1 MHGRPVPSGAPEAEP
16 ILTGI
21 VSRFEAHGRT
31 ALPKHARLRAAL
43 ADAIEAGELPLGTRL
58 AGERELSEALGVS
71 LGTTQKALGHL
82 VADGFLVRRHG
93 DGTFVAS
100 GRRPVGDSWHYRFY
114 DRDGTTELPV
124 YTTILERAIVDE
136 DGPWVAALG
145 ADAKGYVRLTRRA
158 DVADRLSCYGEIYLP
173 ASRFQ
178 RVLRFSERRLND
190 VNYKLLL
197 EQEFSAPT
205 LSAEGRAWTRP
216 IAPRVGRLIGAAPG
230 AWGMEIHITAYSIGH
245 RAITFQRMIV
255 PPTEYALKV
264 DYIAPAERPAP
275 RRRSA

>member
-1 MHGRPVPSGAPEAEP
+1 MAVRPDPTAPGASTALPA
-16 ILTGI
+16 ILA
-21 VSRFEAHGRT
+21 RFEAHGRT
-31 ALPKHARLRAAL
+31 PLPKHARLRAAL
-43 ADAIEAGELPLGTRL
+43 ADAIEAGELPLGARL

-93 DGTFVAS
+93 DGTFVGS
-100 GRRPVGDSWHYRFY
+100 GRRPLGDSWHYRFY
-114 DRDGTTELPV
+114 DRDGSTELAV
-124 YTTILERAIVDE
+124 YTTILERAIVDD

-145 ADAKGYVRLTRRA
+145 PDPKGYVRLIRRA
-158 DVADRLSCYGEIYLP
+158 DVADRFSCYGEIYLP

-178 RVLRFSERRLND
+178 RVMRFSERRLND

-197 EQEFSAPT
+197 EQEFAAPT

-245 RAITFQRMIV
+245 RAITFQRMVV

-264 DYIAPAERPAP
+264 DYAAPAAQPA
-275 RRRSA
+275 RRRRAG